1 MTKNKA
7 RRAAELAIE
16 VLDLLAEIV
25 PWARVRERARRRRAE
40 RRQRRQRRRK
50 RREDERKRNRL
61 N

>member
-1 MTKNKA
+1 MKKNKA

-16 VLDLLAEIV
+16 VFDLLAEIV

>member
-1 MTKNKA
+1 MTKSKA

>member
-1 MTKNKA
+1 MTKSKA

-40 RRQRRQRRRK
+40 RRQRRERRRK
-50 RREDERKRNRL
+50 RRREDDRRNRL